1 MIVGTFKKK
10 EEEIA
15 RTVQL
20 PGGLSGFKRAP
31 VQEGGKEG
39 GWANTQDRENSRP
52 LQTCDLGDI
61 WWDKDKTILSGF
73 K

>member
-1 MIVGTFKKK
+1 MESKHNIVHGQMIVGTFKK

-39 GWANTQDRENSRP
+39 G
-52 LQTCDLGDI
+52 
-61 WWDKDKTILSGF
+61 
-73 K
+73 

>member
-1 MIVGTFKKK
+1 MDSKHHIVHGQMIVGTFKKK

-39 GWANTQDRENSRP
+39 G
-52 LQTCDLGDI
+52 
-61 WWDKDKTILSGF
+61 
-73 K
+73 

>member
-1 MIVGTFKKK
+1 MESKHNIVHGQMIVGTFKK

-39 GWANTQDRENSRP
+39 GELTHRIE
-52 LQTCDLGDI
+52 
-61 WWDKDKTILSGF
+61 KTVAP
-73 K
+73 